1 MAVELASDEL
11 ATALAAFSA
20 GAARP
25 ERADRAAA
33 DDCSVAVLLELMN
46 CAPSRLTERAVCA
59 EVVALPRCTLVI
71 EQAPGLSTEGAGTT
85 GGVLWGTALAASHW
99 LCSARAAFWARRRTV
114 LELGSGTGVLGLAA
128 AARGCDVT
136 LTDQRA
142 LLPLLRRN
150 AEANARVI
158 AAAGGRARAAELDW
172 SRAESAALAAALAP
186 DLVLCSDLV
195 YGNDYLPL
203 LGLLDE
209 LASRA
214 SKPLDI
220 LWGFEERSDRAGL
233 SLRRGGHRFLR
244 RGRHRAAIQA
254 AAVAANTRS
263 REPKQIDS
271 SRACC
276 EEAVCGQ
283 VSSYRFALVGSP
295 TEHQHSHG
303 RQTVRQQIRGGIQA
317 LGQS

>member
-1 MAVELASDEL
+1 MTLTNCLTRKLLDTIPFLEMAVELASDEL

-85 GGVLWGTALAASHW
+85 GGVLWGTALAAAHL
-99 LCSARAAFWARRRTV
+99 LCSARDAFWSRRRTV

-220 LWGFEERSDRAGL
+220 LWGFEERSDRYPSPGL
-233 SLRRGGHRFLR
+233 AEALERRFDVRPCALPDELAR
-244 RGRHRAAIQA
+244 RYPRTHLAWLAKPAR
-254 AAVAANTRS
+254 
-263 REPKQIDS
+263 
-271 SRACC
+271 
-276 EEAVCGQ
+276 
-283 VSSYRFALVGSP
+283 
-295 TEHQHSHG
+295 
-303 RQTVRQQIRGGIQA
+303 VR
-317 LGQS
+317 